1 MLIDNKGKL
10 FGKISIIDLLIV
22 LLVVVAV
29 VGVYFKFFI
38 VDKGTSAGHLD
49 TIQYQVKTISGV
61 RQYSADAI
69 ENGIDVFDG
78 TNGRH
83 MGKVIKTEVTPS
95 KDYITKAD
103 GTHVEAIKPD
113 RFDVV
118 VTIEVQGAENDYGYF
133 ANGNLEIK
141 RGSDFKFKTR
151 KVELETRIKDIE
163 VME

>member
-1 MLIDNKGKL
+1 MLFDDKGKL

-22 LLVVVAV
+22 VLVVAAIG
-29 VGVYFKFFI
+29 GVYFKFFV

-49 TIQYQVKTISGV
+49 TIQYQVKTITGV
-61 RQYSADAI
+61 RQFSVDAI
-69 ENGIDVFDG
+69 EEGIDVFDG
-78 TNGRH
+78 INGRH
-83 MGKVIKTEVTPS
+83 MGKVVKLEATPS
-95 KDYITKAD
+95 KDFITKAD
-103 GTHVEAIKPD
+103 GTNVEAEKPD

-141 RGSDFKFKTR
+141 RGSDFTMRTR

-163 VME
+163 VVE